1 MDTGEAV
8 VISNNIHIS
17 LVKALAHPHDI
28 HVLVI
33 IMSCAWTLCVCGD
46 YQQIKHLYLAGNHMR
61 SVATSDLGGGGWKQ

>member
-1 MDTGEAV
+1 MDTREAV

-33 IMSCAWTLCVCGD
+33 IISCAWTLCVCGD
-46 YQQIKHLYLAGNHMR
+46 YQQIEHYILLVTMR
-61 SVATSDLGGGGWKQ
+61 SLAPSDLRGGGGWKQ